1 FDVSVWEF
9 FLPLLTGAE
18 LVMARPG
25 GHQDPDYLAQV
36 MSDAGIT
43 LLHFVPS
50 MLDVFLEHR
59 STRDFPQ
66 LRRVLCSGEAL
77 PRALQRRFE
86 QQLKGVE
93 LHNLYGPTEAAIDV
107 TAWEC
112 RPTDPGDSV
121 PIGRPIA

>member
-1 FDVSVWEF
+1 
-9 FLPLLTGAE
+9 
-18 LVMARPG
+18 M
-25 GHQDPDYLAQV
+25 AQV

-86 QQLKGVE
+86 QHLKGVE

-121 PIGRPIA
+121 PIGRPIANIQMHV